1 MKCLAWI
8 LVFCA
13 GTALA
18 QSFDS
23 WYVGTTHCPIQ
34 DVRSEPV
41 YTLGLGY
48 VLPAKT
54 MNGKDWSVL
63 ELDLRTE
70 VLYYRDIL
78 CGDLDF
84 QLDLQSVV
92 PVDDSE
98 LELSGPLLAL
108 SLDSRWTW
116 RYVNDSAVQVRIEPG
131 VYSAVQ
137 SINFDSL
144 AMPISITGIKTIDPA
159 LAVVAGMSFRMR
171 YERVVM
177 PLAGLVWQP
186 VDYFRLEAL
195 VPSGRMIFYFSPAWS
210 CRFFWDWDSMTYQL
224 PDDEFDRKRV
234 TLEENRIGLGV
245 TAAISPEFRIGV
257 DVGVTGG
264 RSVEFQRGG
273 NTDVDRALFV
283 RIGVGGAF

>member
-1 MKCLAWI
+1 M
-8 LVFCA
+8 FCA

-18 QSFDS
+18 QSLDT
-23 WYVGTTHCPIQ
+23 WYVGATPCPIQ
-34 DVRSEPV
+34 DVRADPV
-41 YTLGLGY
+41 YTLGVGY
-48 VLPAKT
+48 VLPVKT
-54 MNGKDWSVL
+54 MNGQDWSVL
-63 ELDLRTE
+63 ELDLHTE
-70 VLYYRDIL
+70 VFYYRDIL

-84 QLDLQSVV
+84 QLDFQSVV
-92 PVDDSE
+92 PVDDSG

-131 VYSAVQ
+131 LYSAIQ
-137 SINFDSL
+137 TINLESL
-144 AMPISITGIKTIDPA
+144 AMPISITGTKTLHPA
-159 LAVVAGMSFRMR
+159 LAVVAGLSLRMR

-186 VDYFRLEAL
+186 ADYFRLEAL
-195 VPSGRMIFYFSPAWS
+195 VPSGRMIFYFSPEWS

-224 PDDEFDRKRV
+224 PDDDFDRKRV

-245 TAAISPEFRIGV
+245 TTVMTPEFRIGV

-264 RSVEFQRGG
+264 RSVEFERGG
-273 NTDVDRALFV
+273 NTDVDRAFFF
-283 RIGVGGAF
+283 RIGAGGAF